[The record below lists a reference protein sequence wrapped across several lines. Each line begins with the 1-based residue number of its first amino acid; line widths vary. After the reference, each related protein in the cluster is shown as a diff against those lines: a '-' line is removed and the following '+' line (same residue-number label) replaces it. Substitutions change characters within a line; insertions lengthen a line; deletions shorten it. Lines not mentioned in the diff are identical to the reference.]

1 MSVFNRDRDS
11 AWYSEILDVTTAQ
24 TCVSIPLNRA
34 LRSRLAHFML
44 GLLCHNKSIQEKRLS
59 EGTVATRKGQKGL

>member
-11 AWYSEILDVTTAQ
+11 AWYNEILLDVTAAQ
-24 TCVSIPLNRA
+24 TCASIPLNRA

-44 GLLCHNKSIQEKRLS
+44 GLLCHNKSI
-59 EGTVATRKGQKGL
+59 